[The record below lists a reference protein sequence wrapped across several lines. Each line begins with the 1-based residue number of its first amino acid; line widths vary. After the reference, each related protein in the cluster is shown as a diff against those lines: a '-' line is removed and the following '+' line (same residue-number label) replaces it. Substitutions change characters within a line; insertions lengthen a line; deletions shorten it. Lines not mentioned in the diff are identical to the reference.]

1 MNSLFLNCCF
11 RSSSSFSNCPFLL
24 ASFLYFFVTRSFSVE
39 SLEIFPKTHLQLL
52 AKRSGK
58 NNIIWKPLDKN
69 YSHISSCV
77 YQALT
82 FCLTHYLLLKLK
94 KMFLFMKENFQNLP
108 PLAAIPETADNL
120 HVQNERARSAMDYMT
135 GGQPLKNTFYLRSS
149 KHFVQRFPVLFLV
162 GFMCNDHCNNECVF
176 AEGHASQW
184 DRKVSETS
192 WFTRPCFLDEY
203 FIINSGIT
211 HGAQS
216 SGILRHKMRRDKPTS
231 LCLLFLLIIWGD
243 CMTKEEIERFRLVY
257 KISG

>member
-11 RSSSSFSNCPFLL
+11 RSSSSFSSCPFLL

-108 PLAAIPETADNL
+108 PLAIRKPLTICMYKMNVPA
-120 HVQNERARSAMDYMT
+120 VQWTMT
-135 GGQPLKNTFYLRSS
+135 GGQPLKNTFCLRTAANILFKDFLFFFSLALCVMIIAVMNAFLRKGMLRS
-149 KHFVQRFPVLFLV
+149 
-162 GFMCNDHCNNECVF
+162 
-176 AEGHASQW
+176 
-184 DRKVSETS
+184 ETG
-192 WFTRPCFLDEY
+192 
-203 FIINSGIT
+203 N
-211 HGAQS
+211 
-216 SGILRHKMRRDKPTS
+216 
-231 LCLLFLLIIWGD
+231 
-243 CMTKEEIERFRLVY
+243 
-257 KISG
+257 IS

>member
-135 GGQPLKNTFYLRSS
+135 GGQPLKNTFCLRTAANILFKDFLFFFSLALCVMIIAVMNAFLRKGMLRS
-149 KHFVQRFPVLFLV
+149 
-162 GFMCNDHCNNECVF
+162 
-176 AEGHASQW
+176 
-184 DRKVSETS
+184 ETGKS
-192 WFTRPCFLDEY
+192 VKLHDLQGLAF
-203 FIINSGIT
+203 
-211 HGAQS
+211 
-216 SGILRHKMRRDKPTS
+216 
-231 LCLLFLLIIWGD
+231 
-243 CMTKEEIERFRLVY
+243 
-257 KISG
+257 